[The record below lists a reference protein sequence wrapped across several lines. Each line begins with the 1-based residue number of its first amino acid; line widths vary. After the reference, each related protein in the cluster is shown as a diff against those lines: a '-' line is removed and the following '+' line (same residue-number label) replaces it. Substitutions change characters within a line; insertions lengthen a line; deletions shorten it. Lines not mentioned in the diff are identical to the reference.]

1 MLFSEG
7 SWLHAKR
14 PVRVAETMKDRIFA
28 AAVVGSFL
36 CVMSVAAAVQYG
48 GTMWVFGW
56 IAGIAFVGTA
66 IGLALSGRG

>member
-1 MLFSEG
+1 
-7 SWLHAKR
+7 
-14 PVRVAETMKDRIFA
+14 MKDRIFA

-48 GTMWVFGW
+48 GTMWAFGW
-56 IAGIAFVGTA
+56 IAGIALVGTA

>member
-1 MLFSEG
+1 
-7 SWLHAKR
+7 
-14 PVRVAETMKDRIFA
+14 MKDRIFA